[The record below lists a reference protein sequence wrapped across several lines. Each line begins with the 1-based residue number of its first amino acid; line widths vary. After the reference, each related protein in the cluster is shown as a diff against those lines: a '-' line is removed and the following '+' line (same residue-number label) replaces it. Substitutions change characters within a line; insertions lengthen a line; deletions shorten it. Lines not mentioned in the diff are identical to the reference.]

1 MNKGEPIA
9 APEIKVLGN
18 LMPSGHRA
26 GSIYDTNGISPT
38 VMDNHGYPAFILEKN
53 NMCDDETAIP
63 IFLGNC
69 LNPKFTGC
77 SYAGALWDA
86 EGISPTLNTMQGG
99 NRQPFVLISEKT
111 MNSRLVDML
120 ERGLIPNEDAVW
132 IDTYNKAVSPGIA
145 GTLRTTIDSSN
156 MHYVS
161 EMKQTPINTTE
172 DGLAFTITARYG
184 AMCATNLMGGG
195 HYPMTG
201 VMVEDDTAKTIC
213 LNAQVD
219 GKQPSIQDRVYSPDG
234 ICTAITTGWLPN
246 VVDILT
252 CAMRGRGT
260 DNRQA
265 LEFGSDVAN
274 SLTTVQ
280 KDSMIAELPR
290 QQRIAY
296 QKQQDGTIRGY
307 DQASGMLM
315 AEEQYYNIDNP
326 APALTV
332 NQRTRIIV
340 ENSTTANVENQPKV
354 QFLGNAYGYPS
365 CGNRTYDVFD
375 PNGLCCALR
384 ASGGGGSG
392 FICVAIAEP
401 MVMHDPR
408 KSFGRVQPSSQ
419 VSPTL
424 LSSDYKS
431 PHLVMEN
438 ITTPTRQERIS
449 YKEMPNGNIRAYD
462 PTTADQR
469 GVSEMQI
476 TDPKN
481 EAPTL
486 TCAHEMKIVER
497 PQFTEDNLHIYN
509 QQGKRIAVDMP
520 TFVKAYNWF
529 LMQIMPWSDGITRV
543 VLADDLSH
551 VYPVNIEEVKSKP
564 RLRIRKPTPRE
575 CFRLMD
581 VEDQYI
587 DKIQEAGIS
596 KSQQYKLAGNSIV
609 VNCMFH
615 IFKNLFSNEIPANQ
629 QLSLF

>member
-1 MNKGEPIA
+1 MMNNGKQITP
-9 APEIKVLGN
+9 PEIKVLGN
-18 LMPSGHRA
+18 IMPSGHRA
-26 GSIYDTNGISPT
+26 GSVYDADGISPT
-38 VMDNHGYPAFILEKN
+38 VMDNHGYPAFILEENNNKN
-53 NMCDDETAIP
+53 DMNEESTASP

-69 LNPKFTGC
+69 LNPEFTGC

-99 NRQPFVLISEKT
+99 NRQPFVLINETT
-111 MNSRLVDML
+111 MNSRLVEML
-120 ERGLIPNEDAVW
+120 EKGQIPNEDGVW
-132 IDTYNKAVSPGIA
+132 IDTYNKATTPGIA

-156 MHYVS
+156 MHYVT

-201 VMVEDDTAKTIC
+201 VMVEEDNDTIA
-213 LNAQVD
+213 
-219 GKQPSIQDRVYSPDG
+219 
-234 ICTAITTGWLPN
+234 
-246 VVDILT
+246 
-252 CAMRGRGT
+252 CAMRGRGE
-260 DNRQA
+260 DNKQTI
-265 LEFGSDVAN
+265 EFGDDVAN

-296 QKQQDGTIRGY
+296 LRQKDGTIRGY
-307 DQASGMLM
+307 DQATGMLM
-315 AEEQYYNIDNP
+315 AEEQYYTPDNP

-332 NQRTRIIV
+332 NQRTRIITDDPMEITEPMV
-340 ENSTTANVENQPKV
+340 VGYSRDAKGKIISRHFNDIANTIHC
-354 QFLGNAYGYPS
+354 S
-365 CGNRTYDVFD
+365 
-375 PNGLCCALR
+375 
-384 ASGGGGSG
+384 SGAGGTM
-392 FICVAIAEP
+392 AQYIAEP

-408 KSFGRVQPSSQ
+408 KSFGRVQPSSE

-424 LSSDYKS
+424 LSTDYKS
-431 PHLVMEN
+431 PHLVMEQ
-438 ITTPTRQERIS
+438 TETSTRQERIS

-462 PTTADQR
+462 PTTADKR

-476 TDPKN
+476 TDPEN

-497 PQFTEDNLHIYN
+497 PKFTMENLHIFN
-509 QQGKRIAVDMP
+509 QKGERIAVDLDV
-520 TFVKAYNWF
+520 FIKVYYWF
-529 LMQIMPWSDGITRV
+529 LMQIMPWNDGITRV

-551 VYPVNIEEVKSKP
+551 IYPVNVAEVKRKP
-564 RLRIRKPTPRE
+564 RLRIRKLTPKE

-581 VEDQYI
+581 VEDKYI
-587 DKIQEAGIS
+587 DKIQSAGIS

-609 VNCMFH
+609 VNCMYH
-615 IFKNLFSNEIPANQ
+615 IFENLFGNAVPANQ
-629 QLSLF
+629 QLVLF